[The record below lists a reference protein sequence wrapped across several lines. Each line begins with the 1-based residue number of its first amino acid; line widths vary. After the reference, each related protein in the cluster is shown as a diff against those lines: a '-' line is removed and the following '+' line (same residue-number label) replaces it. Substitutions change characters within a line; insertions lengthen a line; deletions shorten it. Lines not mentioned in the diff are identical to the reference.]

1 VLDPL
6 AQIGENATQLM
17 AALPPHSHH
26 RMPLLNQLGRNI
38 PSTTAAPLLHAGAS
52 TIREAKRKDY
62 SGSDLLHDKY
72 ARDMKRQK
80 TDPARKEEAQAFIK
94 VACPTK
100 SGEKSPTLHQYT
112 TNKLLYDSYC
122 NFTPRPYSFRTLW
135 TLKKAMRVR
144 YAGRYLGQFDCSKC
158 VTLKKLQY
166 LPEDQ
171 LTGEQAEELRKCRL
185 HKQTSFLSPS
195 TSQRCGVSSARVSCW
210 C

>member
-1 VLDPL
+1 
-6 AQIGENATQLM
+6 
-17 AALPPHSHH
+17 
-26 RMPLLNQLGRNI
+26 
-38 PSTTAAPLLHAGAS
+38 
-52 TIREAKRKDY
+52 
-62 SGSDLLHDKY
+62 
-72 ARDMKRQK
+72 MKRQK

-122 NFTPRPYSFRTLW
+122 NFTPQPYSFRTLW
-135 TLKKAMRVR
+135 TLKKAT
-144 YAGRYLGQFDCSKC
+144 G
-158 VTLKKLQY
+158 
-166 LPEDQ
+166 Q
-171 LTGEQAEELRKCRL
+171 LTLRQVLQLLQCDALAAVKLAQVTASIAHSHAEELRKCRL